1 VRRVISM
8 EEWHAIQVLKRQ
20 GHGKKAIARQ
30 LGISKNTVKRHWHS
44 QSPPTYQRT
53 GPEKMLDPFAPQIKE
68 MVGQQFI
75 GTRIFQEL
83 TDMGYTG
90 SLTTLYRYLRQFQD
104 EVRDKTTIHFETSP
118 GQQMQY
124 DWKEW
129 QLPVAGRPLKIYFHQ
144 AILSYSRYKFV
155 TFSLDISTPSII
167 RVLLQALVFFQG
179 VPQEIVIDNPKQLV
193 LSHDRQGVI
202 RYQDD
207 FLAFLGT
214 YGLKPDPCQPYRART
229 KGKVENPFFYLQE
242 HFLRGLE
249 VEHLDHLEERLARF
263 MEQYN
268 ARPHSTTG
276 QAPVHLW
283 SQEDLRPLL
292 PQVPLSFRKE
302 SRKATWDGYVHVDSN
317 RYPVP
322 LAMAGKK
329 VWIDRVLGRWLDILD
344 AELKPLVRYEL
355 LREHQVTLPH
365 PEHANLAREFL
376 DRKEQR
382 RSQVKVVF
390 RDTFPALALDFIC
403 LAEQSYTLNAP
414 YHLNKILDLLAV
426 YDHQAVETALST
438 ALELGAPSA
447 GAVQALL
454 PERLKQPVLPTPGWT
469 VNLPAVAKR
478 PLSLYRASYGGG
490 AP

>member
-1 VRRVISM
+1 M

-30 LGISKNTVKRHWHS
+30 LGISKNTVRRYWHS

-53 GPEKMLDPFAPQIKE
+53 GPGKMLDPFAPQIQE
-68 MVGQQFI
+68 MVGKQFI

-83 TDMGYTG
+83 TDLGYTG

-104 EVRDKTTIHFETSP
+104 EADHKATIHFETLP
-118 GQQMQY
+118 GKQMQY

-129 QLPVAGRPLKIYFHQ
+129 SLPVAGQPLKIYFHQ
-144 AILSYSRYKFV
+144 VILSYSRYKLV
-155 TFSLDISTPSII
+155 TFSLDVSTPSII
-167 RVLLQALVFFQG
+167 RILQQALNFFQG
-179 VPQEIVIDNPKQLV
+179 VPEEIVIDNPKQLV

-249 VEHLDHLEERLARF
+249 VEHLEDLEARLARF

-276 QAPVHLW
+276 LPPVELW
-283 SQEDLRPLL
+283 PQENLRPL
-292 PQVPLSFRKE
+292 QTDIPLSFQKE
-302 SRKATWDGYVHVDSN
+302 SRQTSWDGYVHVDSN

-322 LAMAGKK
+322 LSMAGKK
-329 VWIDRVLGRWLDILD
+329 VWIERVLGRWLDIFD
-344 AELKPLVRYEL
+344 ADLKLLVRYEL
-355 LREHQVTLPH
+355 LRGRRVSLPH
-365 PEHANLAREFL
+365 PEHADLSKEFL
-376 DRKEQR
+376 YRKEQR
-382 RSQVKVVF
+382 RLQVKVVF
-390 RDTFPALALDFIC
+390 QETFPALAPDFIR

-414 YHLNKILDLLAV
+414 YHLNKILDLLRI
-426 YDHQAVETALST
+426 YDHQAVATALQT
-438 ALELGAPSA
+438 ALELGAASA
-447 GAVQALL
+447 ASVQALL
-454 PERLKQPVLPTPGWT
+454 PERLKKPDIPPPGCTVSLPT
-469 VNLPAVAKR
+469 VAKR
-478 PLSLYRASYGGG
+478 PLAFYKASYGGG
-490 AP
+490 SL

>member
-1 VRRVISM
+1 M

-30 LGISKNTVKRHWHS
+30 LGISKNTVKRYWNR
-44 QSPPTYQRT
+44 QAPPAYQRAAAA
-53 GPEKMLDPFAPQIKE
+53 KMLDPYASRIKE

-83 TDMGYTG
+83 IDMGYTG
-90 SLTTLYRYLRQFQD
+90 SLTTVYRYLRQFQD
-104 EVRDKTTIHFETSP
+104 QAGDRVTIHFETSP

-129 QLPVAGRPLKIYFHQ
+129 QVPVAGRPLKIYFHQ

-167 RVLLQALVFFQG
+167 RVLTQALVFFQG
-179 VPQEIVIDNPKQLV
+179 VPHEIVIDNPKQLV

-214 YGLKPDPCQPYRART
+214 YSLKPDPCQPYRART

-249 VEHLDHLEERLARF
+249 VEHLKDLEERLARF
-263 MEQYN
+263 MEPYN

-276 QAPVHLW
+276 LAPVQLW
-283 SQEDLRPLL
+283 PQENLRPL
-292 PQVPLSFRKE
+292 QTDIPLSFQKE
-302 SRKATWDGYVHVDSN
+302 SRKASWDGYVHVDSN

-322 LAMAGKK
+322 LAIAGKK
-329 VWIDRVLGRWLDILD
+329 VWIERVLGRWLDILD
-344 AELKPLVRYEL
+344 ADLKLLARYEL
-355 LREHQVTLPH
+355 LRERQVSLPH

-382 RSQVKVVF
+382 RLQVKVVF
-390 RDTFPALALDFIC
+390 QETFPDLAPDFIR
-403 LAEQSYTLNAP
+403 LAEQSYTLNAS
-414 YHLNKILDLLAV
+414 YHLNKILDLLAI
-426 YDHQAVETALST
+426 YDHQAVATALQS
-438 ALELGAPSA
+438 ALELGTPSVRS
-447 GAVQALL
+447 VQALL
-454 PERLKQPVLPTPGWT
+454 PEKLQQPAIPASCRTAGF
-469 VNLPAVAKR
+469 PAVAKR
-478 PLSLYRASYGGG
+478 SLSLYRASYSGGV
-490 AP
+490 P

>member
-1 VRRVISM
+1 M

-30 LGISKNTVKRHWHS
+30 LGISKNTVKRHWNK
-44 QSPPTYQRT
+44 QTPPTYQRT
-53 GPEKMLDPFAPQIKE
+53 ASEKMLDPFATQIQE
-68 MVGQQFI
+68 MVAKHFI

-83 TDMGYTG
+83 TDLGYTG
-90 SLTTLYRYLRQFQD
+90 SLTSVYRYLRQFQD
-104 EVRDKTTIHFETSP
+104 DERNRTTIHFETSP

-129 QLPVAGRPLKIYFHQ
+129 QVSVAGRPLKIYFHQ
-144 AILSYSRYKFV
+144 AILSYSRYKYV

-167 RVLLQALVFFQG
+167 RVLTQALVFFQG
-179 VPQEIVIDNPKQLV
+179 VPAEIVIDNPKQLV

-214 YGLKPDPCQPYRART
+214 HGLKPDPCQPYRART

-249 VEHLDHLEERLARF
+249 VEDLNQLEERLARF

-268 ARPHSTTG
+268 ARIHSTTG
-276 QAPVHLW
+276 QPPVQLW
-283 SQEDLRPLL
+283 PQENLRPL
-292 PQVPLSFRKE
+292 QDDISLSFQKE
-302 SRKATWDGYVHVDSN
+302 SRKTSWDGYVHVDSN

-322 LAMAGKK
+322 LALAGKK
-329 VWIDRVLGRWLDILD
+329 VWIERVLGRWLDILD
-344 AELKPLVRYEL
+344 ADLKPLARYEL
-355 LREHQVTLPH
+355 LRQHQVTLPH
-365 PEHANLAREFL
+365 PEHADLAKEFL

-382 RSQVKVVF
+382 RVQVKVAF
-390 RDTFPALALDFIC
+390 QETFPALAPDFIR
-403 LAEQSYTLNAP
+403 LAEQSYTLNAS
-414 YHLNKILDLLAV
+414 YHLNKILDLLSV
-426 YDHQAVETALST
+426 YDHQAVATALHT
-438 ALELGAPSA
+438 ALELGTPSVRS
-447 GAVQALL
+447 VQALL
-454 PERLKQPVLPTPGWT
+454 PEKLQQPVLPTSCRT
-469 VNLPAVAKR
+469 ACLPAVAQR

-490 AP
+490 AR